1 MTAYSTPASPSKKH
15 YKKNNNCRLLQ
26 SSRRNPYFPFMKIA
40 IVGAG
45 IIGVATAYELARD
58 GHEVTVFEQRNAA
71 AEDASFAT
79 AGLLAPVLPT
89 PWSLPAMGPAARL
102 MGANAS
108 LRLAQGFGRAD
119 LSWVWQWRRL
129 AKRGPGPAAALER
142 LAQYSLQRTADIA
155 TAHELEF
162 EASPGRLLLLRTEA
176 ERATLQPVLQCLRDL
191 GVAAQE
197 IDAAA
202 AQKIEPG
209 LSPETPMAGA
219 IHLPGAAA
227 GNCRLFAQLL
237 RQGTQASGVQFAF
250 GTRVEHLSASPTGLL
265 VQGESTPRR
274 FDAVVLCAGMASAA
288 LLPAMG
294 MQLPMR
300 ALYGYSINA
309 PLREDTHAPRAS
321 VVDVQQQISITRLGL
336 RVRVAGGA
344 ELGSADAEHHAPT
357 LQRLYRTMNDWFPG
371 GAQLSSNVQT
381 WRGARTMLPDGAP
394 IIGAS
399 GIPGLWLN
407 TGHGTGGF
415 ALACGSARAVADLV
429 AQRSPAVDLD
439 GLGMR
444 RF

>member
-1 MTAYSTPASPSKKH
+1 
-15 YKKNNNCRLLQ
+15 
-26 SSRRNPYFPFMKIA
+26 MKIA

-45 IIGVATAYELARD
+45 IIGVTTAYELARD
-58 GHEVTVFEQRNAA
+58 GHEVTVFEQHSAA

-79 AGLLAPVLPT
+79 AGLLAPLLST
-89 PWSLPAMGPAARL
+89 PWALPGMAPPARL
-102 MGANAS
+102 MGPQANV
-108 LRLAQGFGRAD
+108 RLAQGFSRAD
-119 LSWVWQWRRL
+119 LSWLWQWRRA
-129 AKRGPGPAAALER
+129 AKRGPGPASGLER
-142 LAQYSLQRTADIA
+142 LAQYSLARTLEIA
-155 TAHELEF
+155 TAHELDF
-162 EASPGRLLLLRTEA
+162 EASPGRLLLLRTEQD
-176 ERATLQPVLQCLRDL
+176 RATLQPVLQCLRDA

-209 LSPETPMAGA
+209 LSPETPLSGA

-250 GTRVEHLSASPTGLL
+250 GTRVQRLATNPLG
-265 VQGESTPRR
+265 VVMGGEDTPRR

-288 LLPAMG
+288 LLPALG
-294 MQLPMR
+294 LPLPMT
-300 ALYGYSINA
+300 AVHGYSISA

-344 ELGSADAEHHAPT
+344 ELGSAGAEHHAPT
-357 LQRLYRTMNDWFPG
+357 LQRLYRALTDWFPG
-371 GAQLSSNVQT
+371 GAQLSAGVQT

-394 IIGAS
+394 VIGAS
-399 GIPGLWLN
+399 GVPGLWLN

-415 ALACGSARAVADLV
+415 ALASGSARALADLV
-429 AQRSPAVDLD
+429 AQRSPEIPLD

-444 RF
+444 GF